1 MITTRIGWLL
11 AALLVLSG
19 CYDSTQKGASMAAT
33 THSEWQALENKRVV
47 FGHQSVG
54 GNILNGVKQLAARD
68 GAKVDIQ
75 EGKTESAG
83 PGIRHFLIG
92 TNGDPASKI
101 RDFAASIDA
110 GAAQKGD
117 IALMKLCYADFNDDT
132 NARQVAK
139 EYIASLE
146 SLAQRHPDINFVAVT
161 APLTAVQTGPKAWIK
176 RLIGKQPSGYLDNA
190 KRAEFNTLLRQQYLE
205 SGRLFDIARA
215 ETEPASKYCVVHV
228 DGQDVETLCP
238 ELTND
243 GGHLN
248 DRGQELIANAFVS
261 FISSLGDQV
270 TK

>member
-1 MITTRIGWLL
+1 MINTRIGWLL
-11 AALLVLSG
+11 AAMLVAVG
-19 CYDSTQKGASMAAT
+19 CYDSKQQGTSMAAT

-54 GNILNGVKQLAARD
+54 GNILNGVQQLAARD
-68 GAKVDIQ
+68 GVNVDIQ
-75 EGKTESAG
+75 EGRAESAG

-92 TNGDPASKI
+92 TNGDPTSKI
-101 RDFAASIDA
+101 RDFSASIDA

-117 IALMKLCYADFNDDT
+117 IALMKLCYADFNADT

-161 APLTAVQTGPKAWIK
+161 APLMAVQTGSKAWAK
-176 RLIGKQPSGYLDNA
+176 KLIGRQPSGYIDNA
-190 KRAEFNTLLRQQYLE
+190 KRTEFNRMLRERYQS

-215 ETEPASKYCVVHV
+215 ETESAGQRCVIQV
-228 DGQDVETLCP
+228 DGQEIETLCP

-248 DRGQELIANAFVS
+248 DRGQALVANAFVS
-261 FISSLGDQV
+261 FISSIGDQV